1 MRDPHSLARVVLL
14 VFIAFAIRAASLDS
28 QSLWRDEVDALC
40 YAYEFPALLV
50 DALKPQQQ
58 GKLVPPCACPP
69 APVALTNATESS
81 WYRLLALLSGMIR
94 QNGPLYFFILRGWV
108 ALAGSSEYGMR
119 FFSLACGI
127 AGVSLVY
134 VLGRR
139 LFDSQSGLLAAF
151 LVATSP
157 YLVWYGQEVK
167 MYTLVLMEALL
178 AIYGLHRAI
187 DSTGRRW
194 WALQIIATTLALYT
208 HILAALLIPLQILL
222 YFIWWPRAHSHWKE
236 ALISLGCLTL
246 PYLPLGAWQ
255 LPQLSQVRET
265 GFYPYTLDEM
275 MQILISGWSLG
286 ITGTG
291 GPVGAAVIGLLAVW
305 GLFRPANKEARRSQL
320 ALAGWFVLP
329 LLCIWFVSLR
339 QPLFTDRYL
348 IWSAPAFY
356 ISLAWALTHLARVM
370 SPWGRYAFLA
380 LMVFILLCNGANL
393 WRQATVPFK
402 SDFRSA
408 AAYVASHYA
417 PGELIIFQIPH
428 GRYTFDYYFAVEGYP
443 WADGIFTN
451 HRAPDGSFLMSE
463 QESAARMKA
472 IAGGY
477 QAIWLV
483 VTEEAMWDA
492 RGLVREWLDTHY
504 KRVDEAHFMRVDVYF
519 FTATQAD

>member
-1 MRDPHSLARVVLL
+1 MRYPHSLARVALL
-14 VFIAFAIRAASLDS
+14 VFIAFATRAASLDS

-58 GKLVPPCACPP
+58 GKLVTPCACPP
-69 APVALTNATESS
+69 APVALTDATESPLN
-81 WYRLLALLSGMIR
+81 RLLALLGGMIR
-94 QNGPLYFFILRGWV
+94 QNGPLYFFVLRGWV

-119 FFSLACGI
+119 FFSLACGT

-139 LFDSQSGLLAAF
+139 LFDRQSGLLAA
-151 LVATSP
+151 LLATTSP
-157 YLVWYGQEVK
+157 YLVWYGQETK
-167 MYTLVLMEALL
+167 MYTLVLVQALL
-178 AIYGLHRAI
+178 AIYGLRRAI
-187 DSTGRRW
+187 DGEGQRW
-194 WALQIIATTLALYT
+194 WALQIIATTMALYT

-222 YFIWWPRAHSHWKE
+222 YFIWWPRSRSHWKR
-236 ALISLGCLTL
+236 ALVSLGFLTL

-255 LPQLSQVRET
+255 LPQLSQARET
-265 GFYPYTLDEM
+265 GFYPYTLGEM
-275 MQILISGWSLG
+275 AQILISGWSLG
-286 ITGTG
+286 ITGIG
-291 GPVGAAVIGLLAVW
+291 GPVGGAVIGLLAAW
-305 GLFRPANKEARRSQL
+305 GLFRPANKEGGHSQL
-320 ALAGWFVLP
+320 ALAGWFALP
-329 LLCIWFVSLR
+329 LLCVWLVSLR

-356 ISLAWALTHLARVM
+356 ISLAWALTHLARIQCK
-370 SPWGRYAFLA
+370 GRYIVYVLTT
-380 LMVFILLCNGANL
+380 LILLCNGANL

-408 AAYVASHYA
+408 AAYVASRYA

-428 GRYTFDYYFAVEGYP
+428 GRYTFDYYFAVKDYP
-443 WADGIFTN
+443 WADGLFTN

-463 QESAARMKA
+463 QESAARMKT
-472 IAGGY
+472 IADGY

-519 FTATQAD
+519 FTATRDD